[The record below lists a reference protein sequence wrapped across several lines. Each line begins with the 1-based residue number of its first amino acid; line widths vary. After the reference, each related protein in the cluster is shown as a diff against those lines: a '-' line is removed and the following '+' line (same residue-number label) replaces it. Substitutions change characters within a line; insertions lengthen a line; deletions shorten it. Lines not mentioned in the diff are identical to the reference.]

1 MARDQAVA
9 AGVSGMTAF
18 LIVAMIFALLTL
30 RQPLLVILLAIAAV
44 VHLKW
49 GQGKLDFIIEDMWV
63 GLDKE
68 VILSIPLF
76 ILCGNVMTRGSIAQ
90 RLIRILA
97 SITKPLPGGL
107 AVACILSCAVFAA
120 ISGSS
125 IVTMLAIG
133 SVMYPAMRQAGYDL
147 KFTLGAIM
155 SGGTLGIIIPPS
167 IPMIIYALVTETS
180 VTDLFAAGFGPGVL
194 ITVVLAAYSA
204 WFNRHMPTER
214 FNLPEFWDSFKNG
227 IWAVLLP
234 VILLG
239 GIYSGYFTATEAA
252 AVALCYAILVEIFI
266 HRELRLKDFYGVV
279 LETSKLG
286 GSLFPVLAVALSLN
300 IILTEHRAPQ
310 ALVEFMQG
318 YISSPLTFM
327 LLVNVLLLIVGCLM
341 TTGEAI
347 LILAPLLAPVAAA
360 YGYDKVLFGL
370 IMILNLEIGYLTP
383 PVGLNLIVAMSAF
396 KQPFGLL
403 CRAAVPFIILMLTS
417 LIIVIWQP
425 WISMYLVTGKF

>member
-1 MARDQAVA
+1 
-9 AGVSGMTAF
+9 MTAV
-18 LIVAMIFALLTL
+18 LIVGAIFALLTL
-30 RQPLLVILLAIAAV
+30 RQPLLVILLAIAAI

-107 AVACILSCAVFAA
+107 AVACILSCAAFAA

-125 IVTMLAIG
+125 IVTMLAVG
-133 SVMYPAMRQAGYDL
+133 AVMYPAMRQAGYDL

-180 VTDLFAAGFGPGVL
+180 VTDLFAAGFGPGIL
-194 ITVVLAAYSA
+194 LMLVLATYAV
-204 WFNRHMPTER
+204 WLNRKMPTEA
-214 FNLPEFWDSFKNG
+214 FNLAEFWDAFKNG
-227 IWAVLLP
+227 IWAALLP

-252 AVALCYAILVEIFI
+252 AVALCYAILVEVLI
-266 HRELRLKDFYGVV
+266 HRELKLYDFYGVV

-327 LLVNVLLLIVGCLM
+327 LIVNVLLLIVGCLM

-403 CRAAVPFIILMLTS
+403 ARAAVPFILLMLAS
-417 LIIVIWQP
+417 LVIVIWQP
-425 WISMYLVTGKF
+425 WIAMWFVTGKF

>member
-1 MARDQAVA
+1 
-9 AGVSGMTAF
+9 
-18 LIVAMIFALLTL
+18 MIAFALLGLVILLLAL
-30 RQPLLVILLAIAAV
+30 RQPLLVILLSVAAV
-44 VHLKW
+44 IHLVW
-49 GQGKLDFIIEDMWV
+49 GQGKLDYIIEDMWV

-76 ILCGNVMTRGSIAQ
+76 ILCGNVMSRGSIAQ

-97 SITKPLPGGL
+97 AITKPLPGGL
-107 AVACILSCAVFAA
+107 AVACVLSCAVFAA

-180 VTDLFAAGFGPGVL
+180 VTDLFAAGFGPGIL
-194 ITVVLAAYSA
+194 LTLVLATYSV
-204 WFNRHMPTER
+204 WVNRHMPTEP
-214 FNLPEFWDSFKNG
+214 FSAAEFAEAFKNG
-227 IWAVLLP
+227 IWSLLLP

-252 AVALCYAILVEIFI
+252 AVALCYAIAVEVFI
-266 HRELRLKDFYGVV
+266 HRELKLRDFYNVV

-300 IILTEHRAPQ
+300 IILIEHRAPQ
-310 ALVEFMQG
+310 MLVEFMQQ

-327 LLVNVLLLIVGCLM
+327 LLVNILLLIVGCLM

-347 LILAPLLAPVAAA
+347 LVLAPLLAPVAAA

-403 CRAAVPFIILMLTS
+403 CRAAVPFILLMLGCLVLVT
-417 LIIVIWQP
+417 WQP
-425 WISMYLVTGKF
+425 WIAMYFVTGKF

>member
-1 MARDQAVA
+1 
-9 AGVSGMTAF
+9 MTA
-18 LIVAMIFALLTL
+18 LVLVAIVLGLLVL
-30 RQPLLVILLAIAAV
+30 RQPLIVVLLAVAAY
-44 VHLKW
+44 VHLVW
-49 GQGKLDFIIEDMWV
+49 GRGHLDDIVEDMWV

-68 VILSIPLF
+68 VILSLPLF
-76 ILCGNVMTRGSIAQ
+76 ILCGNVMTRGAIAQ
-90 RLIRILA
+90 RLIAILSA
-97 SITKPLPGGL
+97 VTKPLPGGM

-133 SVMYPAMRQAGYDL
+133 TVMYPAMRQAGYEL
-147 KFTLGAIM
+147 RFTLGTIM

-167 IPMIIYALVTETS
+167 IPMIIYGLVTETS
-180 VTDLFAAGFGPGVL
+180 VTDLFVAGFGPGILLTLVL
-194 ITVVLAAYSA
+194 SAYA
-204 WFNRHMPTER
+204 VWINRAKPTEPFDLAR
-214 FNLPEFWDSFKNG
+214 FKVAFREG
-227 IWAVLLP
+227 IWALMMP

-252 AVALCYAILVEIFI
+252 AVALCYAILVETFI
-266 HRELRLKDFYGVV
+266 HKEMRLADFYGVV

-286 GSLFPVLAVALSLN
+286 GSLFPLLAVALSLN
-300 IILTEHRAPQ
+300 IILIEHRVPQ
-310 ALVEFMQG
+310 SLVVFLQG
-318 YISSPLTFM
+318 YISSPLMFM
-327 LLVNVLLLIVGCLM
+327 LLVNILLLIVGCLM

-347 LILAPLLAPVAAA
+347 LVLAPLLAPLAAA

-403 CRAAVPFIILMLTS
+403 CRAAVPFIVLMLGC
-417 LIIVIWQP
+417 LAIVIWQP
-425 WISMYLVTGKF
+425 WIAMYFVTGKF

>member
-1 MARDQAVA
+1 M
-9 AGVSGMTAF
+9 S
-18 LIVAMIFALLTL
+18 ALLLVGLVLLLLVL
-30 RQPLLVILLAIAAV
+30 RQPLLVILMSVAAC
-44 VHLKW
+44 VHIVW
-49 GQGKLDFIIEDMWV
+49 GRAQLDYIIEDMWV

-90 RLIRILA
+90 RLIDILA
-97 SITKPLPGGL
+97 AATKPLPGGL

-133 SVMYPAMRQAGYDL
+133 SVMYPAMKQAGYDL
-147 KFTLGAIM
+147 EFTFGAIM

-167 IPMIIYALVTETS
+167 IPMIIYGLVTETS
-180 VTDLFAAGFGPGVL
+180 VTDLFIAGFGPGIL
-194 ITVVLAAYSA
+194 LTSALAAYSI
-204 WFNRHMPTER
+204 WRNWHMPTQR
-214 FNLPEFWDSFKNG
+214 FDLAHFNTAFKEG
-227 IWAVLLP
+227 IWAVMMP

-252 AVALCYAILVEIFI
+252 AVALGYAMLIEIFI
-266 HRELRLKDFYGVV
+266 YRELRLSDFYNVV

-300 IILTEHRAPQ
+300 IILTEHRVPQ
-310 ALVEFMQG
+310 MLVTWMQG
-318 YISSPLTFM
+318 YITSPIMFM
-327 LLVNVLLLIVGCLM
+327 LLVNILLLIVGCLM

-347 LILAPLLAPVAAA
+347 LVLAPLLAPLAAA
-360 YGYDKVLFGL
+360 YGYDKVVFGL

-383 PVGLNLIVAMSAF
+383 PVGLNLIVAMTAF

-403 CRAAVPFIILMLTS
+403 CRAAVPFIAVMLVC
-417 LIIVIWQP
+417 LVIVIWQP
-425 WISMYLVTGKF
+425 WIAMYFVTGKF